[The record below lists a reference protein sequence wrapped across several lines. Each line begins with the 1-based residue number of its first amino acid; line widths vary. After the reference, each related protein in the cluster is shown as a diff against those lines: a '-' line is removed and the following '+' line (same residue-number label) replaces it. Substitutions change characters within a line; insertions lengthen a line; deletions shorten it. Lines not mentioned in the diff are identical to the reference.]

1 LTKNKLEKKEFSV
14 LMITFFFIITISVL
28 KFDLKFFP
36 YGKDAEVIE
45 EMRKSE
51 GLIISS
57 LGVQGFEN
65 FNILSYSGRPHYIA
79 GQQLIKFKHENEEI
93 IIDVYC
99 NSIFANVY
107 SQKLEEQKKCFS
119 ERTPE
124 LWNFIGSQLGVTSVV
139 VNKKITTKLSLVAES
154 PNFKLY
160 HIDL

>member
-1 LTKNKLEKKEFSV
+1 MIKKILEKKEFSV
-14 LMITFFFIITISVL
+14 LMITFFFIITVSFL
-28 KFDLKFFP
+28 KFDPEYFP
-36 YGKDAEVIE
+36 YGKNAEVIE
-45 EMRKSE
+45 QMRKSE

-79 GQQLIKFKHENEEI
+79 NQQLIKFKHKNEEI

-107 SQKLEEQKKCFS
+107 SQKLEEQKKCFA

-160 HIDL
+160 NID